1 MGQSPGVNT
10 VFPWT
15 CQRNG
20 ILGEVERSKAHYRH
34 PYLDMK
40 SSIPH
45 FASLFLCSAMAA
57 QGELIPRKPAA
68 DPATPAAP
76 ATPLSKE
83 EMAKLKEQVELLE
96 KDLAKK
102 RGGMH
107 ASQLSILKEAMSSNE
122 KAFNFWL
129 DSKKEQD
136 FEMKGKTAVEFAE
149 WKREQ
154 IKKTGTNDA
163 ACAGMRLQL
172 HFLMLL
178 VLDSHAET
186 PAQITEVSNG
196 AVAYVESLAAFCEK
210 EENLAKGVI
219 GSILENAGFDPN
231 AAVTADNLQET
242 LAKVREAASA
252 LGGDVL
258 NSIFAKHLSLD
269 GSVKPKN
276 GGASNPG
283 NIDEIYDRLI
293 IEPLRKKKDAAAI
306 ATAWA
311 KRIDQTARVA
321 KATKVKE
328 IEERYQE
335 VKVPAMKFAMYR
347 DQWIAGQQKQ
357 AAGAMMALISAN
369 PTHQDSNDWMEE
381 LKGLTSGEE

>member
-1 MGQSPGVNT
+1 MN
-10 VFPWT
+10 
-15 CQRNG
+15 
-20 ILGEVERSKAHYRH
+20 
-34 PYLDMK
+34 
-40 SSIPH
+40 SSLPRLS
-45 FASLFLCSAMAA
+45 ALLLCSSVLAH
-57 QGELIPRKPAA
+57 GELIPRKPGA
-68 DPATPAAP
+68 DPVVPASAS
-76 ATPLSKE
+76 APLSKE

-107 ASQLSILKEAMSSNE
+107 ASQIAILKEAMSSNDR
-122 KAFNFWL
+122 AFNFWL
-129 DSKKEQD
+129 DCKKEQD

-154 IKKTGTNDA
+154 IKKTGSNDA

-172 HFLMLL
+172 HFLMLM

-186 PAQITEVSNG
+186 PAQIAEVSGG
-196 AVAYVESLAAFCEK
+196 AMAYVESLATFCEK

-231 AAVTADNLQET
+231 EPVTADNIQET

-258 NSIFAKHLSLD
+258 NSIFAKHLHLD
-269 GSVKPKN
+269 GSVKPKS
-276 GGASNPG
+276 GGAGNPG

-293 IEPLRKKKDAAAI
+293 IDPLRKKKDAGAI
-306 ATAWA
+306 ASAWS

-321 KATKVKE
+321 KATNVKE
-328 IEERYQE
+328 IEEKYQA

-347 DQWIAGQQKQ
+347 DQWAAGQQKQ
-357 AAGAMMALISAN
+357 AATAMIALIGAN
-369 PTHQDSNDWMEE
+369 PTHQDSNDWMDE
-381 LKGLTSGEE
+381 LKNLTQGED

>member
-1 MGQSPGVNT
+1 
-10 VFPWT
+10 
-15 CQRNG
+15 
-20 ILGEVERSKAHYRH
+20 
-34 PYLDMK
+34 MK
-40 SSIPH
+40 P
-45 FASLFLCSAMAA
+45 SLSCFSVVLLCSAMTAH
-57 QGELIPRKPAA
+57 GELLPRKPVA
-68 DPATPAAP
+68 DPLVPAAP
-76 ATPLSKE
+76 AVPLSKE

-107 ASQLSILKEAMSSNE
+107 ASQIAILKEAMSSND

-129 DSKKEQD
+129 DCKKEQD

-172 HFLMLL
+172 HFLMLM
-178 VLDSHAET
+178 VLDSHAES
-186 PAQITEVSNG
+186 PAQISEVAGG
-196 AVAYVESLAAFCEK
+196 AMSYVESLAVFCEK

-219 GSILENAGFDPN
+219 GSILENAGLDPN
-231 AAVTADNLQET
+231 EAVTADNLQET
-242 LAKVREAASA
+242 LNKVREAASA

-258 NSIFAKHLSLD
+258 NSIFAKHLQLD
-269 GSVKPKN
+269 GSVKPKS

-293 IEPLRKKKDAAAI
+293 IEPLRKKKDATGI
-306 ATAWA
+306 ASAWA

-328 IEERYQE
+328 IEEKYQA

-347 DQWIAGQQKQ
+347 DQWSAGQQKQ
-357 AAGAMMALISAN
+357 AAAAMMALISAN

-381 LKGLTSGEE
+381 LKGLTSGDE